1 MLLFMIGFM
10 VLFGLS
16 IVLFTIAGN
25 DVEYKQIVLNQQSYE
40 SRDIAFE
47 RGEILDRN
55 GTVLAGNER
64 VYNLILDP
72 KIILSDDGKYTETTL
87 TALTECYG
95 YERSELQKILDEE
108 PGSSYVR
115 FEKQMSEERKGLFDT
130 YEEEFNKNQTKTGG
144 KQKIVGV
151 WFEEEYRRIYPYDNL
166 ASQVIGFTSSDG
178 KDGRMGLEAYYNDVL
193 NGVNGREYGY
203 FDDDSTRQRE
213 IEPAQNGYTLVS
225 TLDLYVQQ
233 VCQKYVDEYVQNVG
247 CKDVGVIVMNPQNA
261 EILAMAMKNSYNLND
276 PADLSGYCTPEELA
290 ALEGEGE
297 EKEEERTLKMNEMW
311 KNHCISDTFEPGS
324 TAKTFTIGAALE
336 EGKITGN
343 ESYFC
348 GGSLWVGGHEIHC
361 HNEQGHGAL
370 TVTQTLMSSCNVG
383 LMYIAK
389 ATGAEAFSKYQEI
402 FGFGQLT
409 GIDLP
414 NEASAAGL
422 LYTAE
427 NMDSASLATN
437 SFGQNYNVTMIQIA
451 AAYAS
456 VLNGGNYYE
465 PRLVRQI
472 IDENGAVIENTSK
485 VLVRKTLSTSTCEF
499 LKNALFQTV
508 EGGTGRK
515 AAIPGYRMGGKT
527 GTAEKLPREADTF
540 VVSFVAD
547 IPADYPEV
555 FIYVAIDEPQ
565 VEKQSDSSQ
574 ATEMCRNILK
584 EILPYLNIYPTED
597 IPEEETE
604 APEENPENQENPGDG
619 ENPEGEEDG
628 EEQAPNPITIIDD
641 NEEYSN
647 GGFSGQKP
655 RHDDEEPG
663 EGENQEGDGQNS
675 GQQGGQSGE
684 QSGQNPEEGRQNPSW
699 DDIPAN
705 SPSGN
710 PVTGNQTLGGRPSGD
725 ENTPESGA
733 DTGSDTEPGQNPSG
747 GQEPSGGQTPDT

>member
-1 MLLFMIGFM
+1 MRTSRKNKVKPFYRYMQRKLVLLFLIGFM

-16 IVLFTIAGN
+16 VVLFTIAGN

-72 KIILSDDGKYTETTL
+72 KIILSDDRKYTETTL
-87 TALTECYG
+87 NALTECYG
-95 YERSELQKILDEE
+95 YDRAELQKILDEQ

-115 FEKQMSEERKGLFDT
+115 FEKQMSEERKELFDT
-130 YEEEFNKNQTKTGG
+130 YEAEFNENQAKTGG
-144 KQKIVGV
+144 KQKIAGV

-213 IEPAQNGYTLVS
+213 IEPAKNGYTLVS
-225 TLDLYVQQ
+225 TIDLYVQQ
-233 VCQKYVDEYVQNVG
+233 VCQKYVDKYVNEVG

-261 EILAMAMKNSYNLND
+261 EILAMAMKSSYNLND
-276 PADLSGYCTPEELA
+276 PSDLSGYCTPEELA
-290 ALEGEGE
+290 ALENN
-297 EKEEERTLKMNEMW
+297 EEERTLKMNEMW

-343 ESYFC
+343 EAYPC

-361 HNEQGHGAL
+361 HNELGHGTL

-389 ATGAEAFSKYQEI
+389 ATTAEVFSRYQEI

-414 NEASAAGL
+414 NEASASGL

-427 NMDSASLATN
+427 NMDPTSLATN

-508 EGGTGRK
+508 EGGTGQK

-527 GTAEKLPREADTF
+527 GTAEKLPRDEDTF
-540 VVSFVAD
+540 IVSFVAD

-574 ATEMCRNILK
+574 ATELCRNILK

-597 IPEEETE
+597 IPEDETE
-604 APEENPENQENPGDG
+604 APEENPDG
-619 ENPEGEEDG
+619 EEPQEGEEDG
-628 EEQAPNPITIIDD
+628 EEEAPNPITIIDN
-641 NEEYSN
+641 NEEYNN
-647 GGFSGQKP
+647 GGFSGEKP
-655 RHDDEEPG
+655 RHDEEEPG
-663 EGENQEGDGQNS
+663 EGQDPEGDGQQD
-675 GQQGGQSGE
+675 GQPPAQEGQP
-684 QSGQNPEEGRQNPSW
+684 PEGDRQNPSW
-699 DDIPAN
+699 DDIPTGN
-705 SPSGN
+705 QPPGGQPSGN
-710 PVTGNQTLGGRPSGD
+710 EDPSGSEANAGPD
-725 ENTPESGA
+725 Q
-733 DTGSDTEPGQNPSG
+733 DPGQNP
-747 GQEPSGGQTPDT
+747 EDGQTPEE